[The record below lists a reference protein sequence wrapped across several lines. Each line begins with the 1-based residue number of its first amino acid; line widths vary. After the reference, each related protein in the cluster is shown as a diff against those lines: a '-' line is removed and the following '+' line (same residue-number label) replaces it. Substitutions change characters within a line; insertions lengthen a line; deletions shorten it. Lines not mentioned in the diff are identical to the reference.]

1 MSIRRF
7 DSFGLIKSIK
17 IAYTGSGGNTSGD
30 ARHRNTNRHTY
41 RNNQNNDDDS
51 DENDVYYASKS
62 RCSSSR
68 TKYQNNS
75 ESHARNNRVSNEND
89 QFQWY
94 SMSVP
99 SVDSSFSVK
108 ARFLN
113 GPTDLNNLTGFN
125 NTGNIC
131 LWPSEE
137 IMTYFCVKNSNIFE

>member
-17 IAYTGSGGNTSGD
+17 IAYTGSATNHGD
-30 ARHRNTNRHTY
+30 ARNRNTNNRHTY
-41 RNNQNNDDDS
+41 RSNQNDDDDS
-51 DENDVYYASKS
+51 DENDVYYASKTK
-62 RCSSSR
+62 RSSSR
-68 TKYQNNS
+68 TKYQNNHNENS
-75 ESHARNNRVSNEND
+75 SRNNRVSSDNEPY
-89 QFQWY
+89 QWY

-113 GPTDLNNLTGFN
+113 APTDVNNLAGFN

-131 LWPSEE
+131 KRIKLL
-137 IMTYFCVKNSNIFE
+137 